1 MRLVRITYNA
11 ITILDSILS
20 IVEQNQWKKNYRA
33 KHAKLA
39 KASPTP
45 LFFSNYILAAPSTW
59 LRTYLAFTSSLLR
72 TCFARDSIISYLFA
86 VAKFKCVWLD
96 LNMSESSSGSSAY
109 RERISHERLA
119 RRLRSGVRIRSALPI
134 ILLSSRWS
142 AIAADAYG

>member
-45 LFFSNYILAAPSTW
+45 LFFQ
-59 LRTYLAFTSSLLR
+59 
-72 TCFARDSIISYLFA
+72 IISWRPWRSLRRCLGHA
-86 VAKFKCVWLD
+86 L
-96 LNMSESSSGSSAY
+96 
-109 RERISHERLA
+109 REIHFFSIF
-119 RRLRSGVRIRSALPI
+119 RRRKNSKMFG
-134 ILLSSRWS
+134 
-142 AIAADAYG
+142 